1 MIWEKARQSKHMG
14 SHLLGRRNGKP
25 LVEDCLSV
33 DLAYLMRLGPIR
45 EGQAGSGE
53 LHWSIGGQRFAS
65 IRFRLDLRD
74 KEYPRL
80 MLLFS
85 APDGRPSKQTITLTA
100 TPQRFGGSRWWMV
113 CPATGKRVR
122 TLHLAP
128 GRNRFASRAALGLA
142 YRVERLD
149 PFDRSFEKLFRVQR
163 RLGQP
168 QGLAHGLERPK
179 GMWRRTFNRHL
190 AALERYE
197 NASASHIAALIAKT

>member
-1 MIWEKARQSKHMG
+1 MG
-14 SHLLGRRNGKP
+14 SSLSGRRNGKP
-25 LVEDCLSV
+25 LVEDCISI
-33 DLAYLMRLGPIR
+33 DLARVMRLGPIR

-53 LHWSIGGQRFAS
+53 LHWSIEGLRFAS

-74 KEYPRL
+74 RDNPRL

-85 APDGRPSKQTITLTA
+85 APDGRPNRQTITLTA

-113 CPATGKRVR
+113 CPATGRRVR

-128 GRNRFASRAALGLA
+128 GRNRFASRDALGLA

-149 PFDRSFEKLFRVQR
+149 HFDRSFEKLFRVQR

-190 AALERYE
+190 AALERHE
-197 NASASHIAALIAKT
+197 NASANQIAALIAKA